1 MFKLEDTRKA
11 GELFEG
17 IKETLIWS
25 CLEGCMGAVYV
36 DNPDRPESAMAL
48 LGDFCFFAGKA
59 SRETVGFKPA
69 ECKNEFILMVPA
81 DETWAECIEDV
92 YGERA
97 KRVTRYAIKKEK
109 HVWNLEQLKEAVR
122 TLPAQ
127 YTMKM
132 IDEELYG
139 AIRSTDW
146 AADLVSQFM
155 DYGTYRDHGIGVAVL
170 KDGELVAGASSYSF
184 YSGGIEIEIDT
195 RPDFRR
201 KGLAYA
207 CGAKLILECEKRGL
221 YPSWDAQNPWSV
233 ALAEKLGYHYDHD
246 YVTYEIVGY

>member
-11 GELFEG
+11 RALFDG
-17 IKETLIWS
+17 TKETLIWS

-36 DNPDRPESAMAL
+36 DNPDYPESAMAL

-97 KRVTRYAIKKEK
+97 KRVARYAIKKEE

-127 YTMKM
+127 YTIKM
-132 IDEELYG
+132 IDEELYE
-139 AIRSTDW
+139 AIRSTNW
-146 AADLVSQFM
+146 AADLVSQFV
-155 DYGTYRDHGIGVAVL
+155 DYGTYRQHGIGVAVL
-170 KDGELVAGASSYSF
+170 EDGELVSGASSYSY

>member
-11 GELFEG
+11 EELFG
-17 IKETLIWS
+17 GTKETLIWS

-36 DNPDRPESAMAL
+36 DNPKHPRSAMAL

-59 SRETVGFKPA
+59 SRDAVGFKPT
-69 ECKNEFILMVPA
+69 ECKNEFILMIPA
-81 DETWAECIEDV
+81 DETWAKYIEDV
-92 YGERA
+92 YGEKA

-109 HVWNLEQLKEAVR
+109 QVWNMELLEEAVR
-122 TLPAQ
+122 ALPAE

-132 IDEELYG
+132 IDEELYET
-139 AIRSTDW
+139 IRSAGW
-146 AADLVSQFM
+146 SADLVSQYG
-155 DYGTYRDHGIGVAVL
+155 DYETYRDHGIGVAVL

-221 YPSWDAQNPWSV
+221 YPSWDAQNPWSA
-233 ALAEKLGYHYDHD
+233 ALAEKLGYHYDHE
-246 YVTYEIVGY
+246 YVTYEITGY